1 MSNVCSLGLQAG
13 LFSAVASAFIIDVQS
28 NLQPD
33 AAGDTAALLR
43 VLIYKMDNTTFG
55 ADTPTIPQW
64 TGPPRAMVQVQA
76 ILYASLAASLLSAF
90 LAMLGK
96 QWLNRYISTDMR
108 GTAIERSQNRQQKL
122 DGIVA
127 WYFDH
132 VMEALPLML
141 QAALLLLGCALS
153 RYLWGINVIVASVI
167 ICVTSFGII
176 FYIFILVAGTA
187 SESCPYQT
195 PGSRALRYLAPKA
208 RNVLLSAAVTKA
220 AATVTKNAEKY
231 RLDWSRGSVRL
242 VLEDTLLK
250 IPRAFAVDVYR
261 LGQALTRK
269 LAIFLAHRAQNQTVL
284 DLRCIS
290 WMLQTSLDGAVH
302 LSTLKHLATMMTL
315 ADFDPTLVSG
325 CLDVFTGCIKVDV
338 NNGKMVIMQ
347 GLEQLAAV
355 SAMCFLRTL
364 HHLFVMDPDSSVL
377 EDVCQRY
384 KKVFPFEPN
393 FTGLPF
399 CYTMTKIHS
408 LANQRWNPHTIR
420 WDDHEPSTQEYI
432 SFTRGVAEA
441 AQVEYRR
448 SEPQEVPGW
457 ILRFAHHSLS
467 LYPVPPMS
475 VVGDCLSIV
484 AIDLGC
490 EVLDTGFTTLDEGC
504 VRISSQIT
512 NTLTLNQRTSWAG
525 CELDYSETQ
534 NDGRS

>member
-1 MSNVCSLGLQAG
+1 MCSLGLQAG
-13 LFSAVASAFIIDVQS
+13 LFSAVTSAFIIDVQS

-64 TGPPRAMVQVQA
+64 AGPPHAIVQVQT

-96 QWLNRYISTDMR
+96 QWLNRYVSTDMR
-108 GTAIERSQNRQQKL
+108 GTAIERSQHRQQKL

-127 WYFDH
+127 WYFDY

-141 QAALLLLGCALS
+141 QGALFLLGCALS
-153 RYLWGINVIVASVI
+153 RYLWGINTTVASVVLG
-167 ICVTSFGII
+167 VTSFGII

-187 SESCPYQT
+187 YGSCPYQT
-195 PGSRALRYLAPKA
+195 PGSRSIRYLMPKVRNASFGNAFRKSAVATAVRENMEEYRLHWVRGSIRLFLKEMALRIPLA
-208 RNVLLSAAVTKA
+208 L
-220 AATVTKNAEKY
+220 TVDA
-231 RLDWSRGSVRL
+231 
-242 VLEDTLLK
+242 
-250 IPRAFAVDVYR
+250 YR
-261 LGQALTRK
+261 LGKTLIQG
-269 LAIFLAHRAQNQTVL
+269 LAGFLLRGAQTPHVSVL

-325 CLDVFTGCIKVDV
+325 CFDVFTGCIKVDV

-377 EDVCQRY
+377 EDVCRRY
-384 KKVFPFEPN
+384 LMVFPFEPD

-399 CYTMTKIHS
+399 YYTMIKIHS
-408 LANQRWNPHTIR
+408 LANQSWDPRTIR
-420 WDDHEPSTQEYI
+420 WDDHEPSTQECI
-432 SFTRGVAEA
+432 SFTRGVAET
-441 AQVEYRR
+441 AQVEYQRL
-448 SEPQEVPGW
+448 EPQKVPRW

-467 LYPVPPMS
+467 LDPVTPMS
-475 VVGDCLSIV
+475 VVADCLSIV

-490 EVLDTGFTTLDEGC
+490 EVSNTGFTTLDERC
-504 VRISSQIT
+504 VHVSQTTT
-512 NTLTLNQRTSWAG
+512 NLTLN
-525 CELDYSETQ
+525 
-534 NDGRS
+534 